1 MDTNLEIAKEVSLAD
16 QNVSSDSEAAEKG
29 STPTNAYPMSDE
41 DYVVTFKTWIVV
53 WFTFCR
59 MSVHKLITLQ
69 VIILSSAYGVRLWLK
84 GANISAHIVLT
95 IISRFRFGSSQLSQL
110 LEHR

>member
-1 MDTNLEIAKEVSLAD
+1 MDTNLEVAKEVRLAD

-53 WFTFCR
+53 WLPVCR
-59 MSVHKLITLQ
+59 MSVHTLITLQ
-69 VIILSSAYGVRLWLK
+69 VTILSSAYGVSLWLK
-84 GANISAHIVLT
+84 GANIPAHTVL
-95 IISRFRFGSSQLSQL
+95 IILSRFRSGSSQLSQL
-110 LEHR
+110 LEQR